1 MLSFDIRSLESQAAH
16 VDGRLEPDDPVW
28 EADDARPSEPIRVTG
43 RLSAAGP
50 SRFYFSGRIA
60 GKTDIPCRRCLTEV
74 SVGVDEESH
83 FIFSSEGED
92 VSDDPDVFPFD
103 PAAVELDLR
112 PAVRETWLLSVPGY
126 ALCREDC
133 KGICPSCGTDLN
145 TGSCDC
151 ETANTDSRWNAL
163 RGIRDQLPS

>member
-28 EADDARPSEPIRVTG
+28 EAGDVRPTEPIKVTG

-50 SRFYFSGRIA
+50 SRFYFSGRVA
-60 GKTDIPCRRCLTEV
+60 GKTEMSCRRCLNE
-74 SVGVDEESH
+74 VGVEVDEGAH

-92 VSDDPDVFPFD
+92 ASDDPDVYPFD
-103 PAAVELDLR
+103 AAAATLDLK
-112 PAVRETWLLSVPGY
+112 PAVREMWLLTVPGFV
-126 ALCREDC
+126 LCREDC
-133 KGICPSCGTDLN
+133 KGLCANCGTDLN

-151 ETANTDSRWNAL
+151 ETTTSDSRWSAL
-163 RGIRDQLPS
+163 KGIRNQLPS

>member
-1 MLSFDIRSLESQAAH
+1 MLSFDIRSLESHAAH

-28 EADDARPSEPIRVTG
+28 ESGDVRPTEPIKVTG

-50 SRFYFSGRIA
+50 SRFYFSGRLL
-60 GKTDIPCRRCLTEV
+60 GKTEIPCRRCLTEV
-74 SVGVDEESH
+74 SVEVGEEAH

-92 VSDDPDVFPFD
+92 SSDDPDVYPFD
-103 PAAVELDLR
+103 PTAVELDLR
-112 PAVRETWLLSVPGY
+112 PAVRETWLLAAPGY

-133 KGICPSCGTDLN
+133 KGLCAHCGIDLN

-151 ETANTDSRWNAL
+151 EKASADSRWDAL
-163 RGIRDQLPS
+163 KGIRDQLSK